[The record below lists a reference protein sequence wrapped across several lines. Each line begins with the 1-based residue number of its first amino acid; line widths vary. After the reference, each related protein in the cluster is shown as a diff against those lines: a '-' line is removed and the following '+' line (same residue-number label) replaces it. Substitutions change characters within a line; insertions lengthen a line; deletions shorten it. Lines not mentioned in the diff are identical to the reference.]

1 MKQAFLKV
9 LILMSMIL
17 LPICARAETHQQTQT
32 AATKEKSSPPATV
45 KSPQTTRAPQ
55 SQPADDDVP
64 VMIEEQPQSK
74 SSITI
79 ATPPGLLETN
89 IRRHNTYN
97 RISKQAKDGVI
108 QSRTAEEEAE
118 TKKMDAEN
126 QPEEKKPPLE

>member
-1 MKQAFLKV
+1 MKQVFLQS
-9 LILMSMIL
+9 LILVAIIL
-17 LPICARAETHQQTQT
+17 LPICARAEKAQQTQP
-32 AATKEKSSPPATV
+32 AATKEKSAAQV
-45 KSPQTTRAPQ
+45 KSTQTAPAPQ

-64 VMIEEQPQSK
+64 VMIEEHPQSK
-74 SSITI
+74 SSTTI

-118 TKKMDAEN
+118 AKKMDAEN
-126 QPEEKKPPLE
+126 QPEEKKPPLIK